1 MGFYKR
7 TSKIGLTGAMC
18 LLVVGGANVSLTPSA
33 AAAFVTTATA
43 SSIATR
49 ASVSPAAVST
59 PSFDTQLL
67 VLINRFRIA
76 NGRQPLTLLADLSD
90 RATAWSSHLRA
101 VGALSHDRNLG
112 SQAAAVCSVRA
123 IRENVAYADAV
134 TPSRLLTNYLNSPP
148 HRANLVATDVR
159 FIGLGTVTSA
169 SRTAS
174 GSARY
179 WNTMK
184 FVGGRCPSSSD
195 TRTSYHSSTI
205 AVKGSATSV
214 KGRLIPLTIDVHTR
228 TSHPSWVAVY
238 FTSSTTHVTSLITTA
253 LARPTSVQGLAVLR
267 FSTHA
272 TSTGVYTAVYGGGRL
287 TSSQAD
293 LGSTGRHVVSVTR

>member
-1 MGFYKR
+1 MGIQKR
-7 TSKIGLTGAMC
+7 TSKVGLRAVTCM
-18 LLVVGGANVSLTPSA
+18 LVVGGFGASLTPSA
-33 AAAFVTTATA
+33 AAALVTKAAVSSTAA
-43 SSIATR
+43 R
-49 ASVSPAAVST
+49 ASVAPVVVAK

-101 VGALSHDRNLG
+101 VGTLSHDRNLG

-148 HRANLVATDVR
+148 HRANLLATDVR

-184 FVGGRCPSSSD
+184 FVGGTCPSSSD

-205 AVKGSATSV
+205 ALKGSATSV

-253 LARPTSVQGLAVLR
+253 LARPTSAEGLAVLR